1 MEFKDLVTLWAA
13 PDNTKLTPRQM
24 SIRLPLHVAAK
35 ISALC
40 ELFPTRT
47 RTEIIGDLLS
57 TALDGVER
65 GLSPEPYPGE
75 ASEMGELEDLNPQ
88 SFEELIYGARRRYVE
103 LVDKYEKEM
112 AVEFAQDQIARDY
125 AQPQTPTPPTPARA
139 KRAPTTGGASAQATT
154 TARPAVGG
162 RGDHRSRK
170 RTPAGGR
177 RSREK

>member
-1 MEFKDLVTLWAA
+1 MEFKDLVNMWSA

-47 RTEIIGDLLS
+47 RTEIMGDLLS

-65 GLSPEPYPGE
+65 GLSPEPSLEE
-75 ASEMGELEDLNPQ
+75 AREMGEQEDFNPQ
-88 SFEELIYGARRRYVE
+88 SFEELILGARRRYLE
-103 LVDKYEKEM
+103 LVRKYEKEF
-112 AVEFAQDQIARDY
+112 AVEFAQDQIARTY
-125 AQPQTPTPPTPARA
+125 AQPQTPAPPTPARA
-139 KRAPTTGGASAQATT
+139 KRAPTTGGANAQATT
-154 TARPAVGG
+154 KARPVVGG